1 MCLGNLS
8 TISNMNK
15 NTMLNC
21 NDTCNNKTKELHIVL
36 NHKLNEFH
44 MLANAINC
52 ALLSFHLSLRNYW
65 EYKTG
70 LSLSFWSPIASFSTP
85 IEKHWSLCGWSLS
98 KPGNFIHNIKKNQAY
113 SDLQELHDSYM
124 TALKIHDRHSVTEI
138 KLLTL
143 TELQIAWVQYRSSSL
158 VQLACR
164 SSHSV

>member
-1 MCLGNLS
+1 
-8 TISNMNK
+8 MNK

-21 NDTCNNKTKELHIVL
+21 NDTCNNKTKELDIVL

-52 ALLSFHLSLRNYW
+52 ALLSFHLSLRNYL
-65 EYKTG
+65 ECKTG

-85 IEKHWSLCGWSLS
+85 IEKHWLLCGWSLS

-113 SDLQELHDSYM
+113 SDLQELHVTASM
-124 TALKIHDRHSVTEI
+124 TALTNRYMIDILS
-138 KLLTL
+138 LTL
-143 TELQIAWVQYRSSSL
+143 TELQIAWVQYRSSLL
-158 VQLACR
+158 VQLTCR